1 MLRSAGLASA
11 YKVAFRGYRTRVILS
26 RNGQRHESFRSLGSL
41 SAAHAE
47 RVCHSGLSMAAFR
60 RRAVR
65 VFLEPASR
73 RREAEFLER
82 VKASQ
87 KLHRPWLTAPHTSEH
102 FRDLV
107 ASARKPSKLSFF
119 VCTIE
124 TSELVG
130 VINLNEIVRGLFQSA
145 YLGYYAFEPFAGS
158 GYMTE
163 GLALVL
169 DRAFGPLGL
178 NRLEAN
184 VQPGNSK
191 SSRLVSRLGFRLEGF
206 SPRYLKIGGRWR
218 DHERWAVLADE
229 WNSRSVR
236 HLAHR

>member
-1 MLRSAGLASA
+1 M
-11 YKVAFRGYRTRVILS
+11 V
-26 RNGQRHESFRSLGSL
+26 
-41 SAAHAE
+41 
-47 RVCHSGLSMAAFR
+47 FR

-65 VFLEPASR
+65 VYLEAASR
-73 RREAEFLER
+73 VREAEFLAR

-87 KLHRPWLTAPHTSEH
+87 KLHKPWLAAPHTREH

-107 ASARKPSKLSFF
+107 SRSRKPSQECFF
-119 VCTIE
+119 VCAIE
-124 TSELVG
+124 TAELVG
-130 VINLNEIVRGLFQSA
+130 VINLNEVVRGMFQSA
-145 YLGYYAFEPFAGS
+145 YLGYYAFEPFSGL

-169 DRAFGPLGL
+169 DQAFGPLGL

-184 VQPGNSK
+184 IQPGNTR

-229 WNSRSVR
+229 WQSRSVR
-236 HLAHR
+236 RLARA